1 MSKGELACV
10 YAALM
15 LADDDIDITADK
27 INTVLKA
34 ANIKSVE
41 PFLPGLFANA
51 LHGKNVKDMLLNVGA
66 VGAGAPAPA
75 AATAAPATGGAA
87 APAAGGDKK
96 AEEKKVESE
105 SDSEGSLNFDLF
117 G

>member
-1 MSKGELACV
+1 MISFPFP
-10 YAALM
+10 
-15 LADDDIDITADK
+15 ADK
-27 INTVLKA
+27 IQTVLKA
-34 ANIKSVE
+34 ANIKFVE
-41 PFLPGLFANA
+41 PFLPGLFSNA

-66 VGAGAPAPA
+66 VGPGAPAPA
-75 AATAAPATGGAA
+75 AVAAASATDSA

-96 AEEKKVESE
+96 PEEKKVESE

>member
-1 MSKGELACV
+1 MSKSELACV
-10 YAALM
+10 YASLL

-34 ANIKSVE
+34 ANIKFVE

-75 AATAAPATGGAA
+75 AGSAADGAS

-96 AEEKKVESE
+96 AEEKKAETE
-105 SDSEGSLNFDLF
+105 SDSEASLNFDLF